1 MWKRATSLCTDCLS
15 EEQAEAIIYEVV
27 VYINIFQGFSE
38 IVEEKNP
45 IKD

>member
-1 MWKRATSLCTDCLS
+1 MWKRATGLCNSCLS

-27 VYINIFQGFSE
+27 VTINIFQGFSE
-38 IVEEKNP
+38 IVKERNP